1 MPAGMRYR
9 TDFNCDLGEGCGND
23 AAIMPLI
30 SSANIACGGHAG
42 DERSMRE
49 TLRLCRQFGVAAGAH
64 PGYPDREHFGR
75 RALQLDTA
83 QIAIQII
90 EQLQRLADLADAE
103 AVRLRHVKPHGALY
117 NQAARDARIAEVI
130 ANSVKQFDSQLIL
143 VGLAGSEL
151 TRAGLRAGLR
161 VAEEAFTDRRYL
173 VDGSLAPRGSEG
185 AVIDDVELAVAQA
198 LSIVCDAQVGTVD
211 GERIAMCADTLCL
224 HGDRVDAVEFARS
237 LRTAFDKAGI
247 DIVRVDEIRH

>member
-1 MPAGMRYR
+1 MPVRV
-9 TDFNCDLGEGCGND
+9 DFNCDLGEGCGND

-30 SSANIACGGHAG
+30 SSANIACGAHAG

-75 RALQLDTA
+75 RALQLDSA
-83 QIAIQII
+83 GIAGLVLG
-90 EQLQRLADLADAE
+90 QLQLLADLADAQTL
-103 AVRLRHVKPHGALY
+103 RLRHVKPHGALY

-130 ANSVKQFDSQLIL
+130 ADSVHRFDAQLIL

-161 VAEEAFTDRRYL
+161 VAEEAFADRRYL
-173 VDGSLAPRGSEG
+173 IDGSLAPRGTEG
-185 AVIDDVELAVAQA
+185 AVIEDAGAAVAQA
-198 LSIVCDAQVGTVD
+198 LSIVCDAQVGTLD
-211 GERIAMCADTLCL
+211 GGRIALRADTLCL
-224 HGDRVDAVEFARS
+224 HGDRADAVEFARR
-237 LRTAFDKAGI
+237 LREAFDTNGI
-247 DIVRVDEIRH
+247 AIVPVDGIRH